1 MPEAEL
7 MDQLT
12 KALGPLFGFLAF
24 TAIMVLGCLMRREKV
39 KENGGREETRENI
52 RVIRTAVE
60 RNEKRMDR
68 HLEQHATAD

>member
-24 TAIMVLGCLMRREKV
+24 IAIMVLGYFMRREKV
-39 KENGGREETRENI
+39 KDNGGREETRENI
-52 RVIRTAVE
+52 R
-60 RNEKRMDR
+60 
-68 HLEQHATAD
+68 